1 MQSAWKNI
9 QRLEV
14 QLQIQRRDLEKKGQ
28 TAWFSHRCCRD
39 KVWIWQQWEKMGEFL
54 LFIISTRGPQERSWV
69 VYITEYCRCHK
80 QHQEP
85 DVPHP
90 WSSAVWPTPPFIFIW
105 CVPHIVRN
113 QNHTWQ
119 KGTRL
124 AVRVIKGT
132 WTRQLSLLL
141 WSQKQCLIH
150 VKKISP
156 NKKET
161 VLTSS

>member
-90 WSSAVWPTPPFIFIW
+90 WSCSLTNPPLYFYLMCASHSKEPKPHMAEGNKTRSESNKRHMDTSAQPTAL
-105 CVPHIVRN
+105 V
-113 QNHTWQ
+113 T
-119 KGTRL
+119 K
-124 AVRVIKGT
+124 AV
-132 WTRQLSLLL
+132 SNP
-141 WSQKQCLIH
+141 C
-150 VKKISP
+150 
-156 NKKET
+156 
-161 VLTSS
+161 